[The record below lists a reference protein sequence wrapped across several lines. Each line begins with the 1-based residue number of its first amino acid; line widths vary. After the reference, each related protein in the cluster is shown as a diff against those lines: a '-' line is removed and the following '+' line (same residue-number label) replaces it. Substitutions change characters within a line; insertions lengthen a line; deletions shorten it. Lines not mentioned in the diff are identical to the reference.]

1 LKKNFLLIKY
11 LLYDMFYYK
20 TKIQYISDLHLEHLK
35 VLPYIKCVANNLCL
49 LGDIGSPRT
58 QIYKDFI
65 RECSIKFKNVFVIYG
80 NHEYHSVKTRLEPK
94 VVETMEAIEKH
105 ADDFPSN
112 VYFLNNSCV
121 YLDIVNETVTK
132 VPCNANRNL
141 VKIIGSTLWAATKDY
156 KLNDYKKI
164 FVSENEKLTPEI
176 STTMFQTNISYILR
190 EINSEPNIRCVLMTH
205 HGTNMVCNRNKKLAY
220 GDLDPDQDTSY
231 VTHIQEL
238 LGCHNLVACLNGH
251 THSSI
256 NEEIIGE
263 SGNRIKFLANCYGYI
278 SEDQTIVKY
287 NPYASFTL

>member
-1 LKKNFLLIKY
+1 
-11 LLYDMFYYK
+11 MFYYK

-35 VLPYIKCVANNLCL
+35 VLPYIKRAANNLCL

-94 VVETMEAIEKH
+94 VIETMEEIEQH
-105 ADDFPSN
+105 AKSFPDN

-121 YLDIVNETVTK
+121 YFDIVNETVTK
-132 VPCNANRNL
+132 APCDYNLNL

-164 FVSENEKLTPEI
+164 FVSDSQKLTPEI
-176 STTMFQTNISYILR
+176 STEMFRQNINYILR
-190 EINSEPNIRCVLMTH
+190 EIKKEPHMRCILMTH
-205 HGTNMVCNRNKKLAY
+205 HGTNIVCNRDKMS
-220 GDLDPDQDTSY
+220 DQDTSY

-238 LGCHNLVACLNGH
+238 LGCSNLFACLNGH
-251 THSSI
+251 THTSI
-256 NEEIIGE
+256 NEEVIGE
-263 SGNRIKFLANCYGYI
+263 NGNRIKFLANCYGYI

-287 NPYASFTL
+287 NPYATFNL

>member
-1 LKKNFLLIKY
+1 
-11 LLYDMFYYK
+11 MFYYT

-35 VLPYIKCVANNLCL
+35 VLPYIKCVANNICL

-105 ADDFPSN
+105 SDDFPSN

-121 YLDIVNETVTK
+121 YLDVISETVTTT
-132 VPCNANRNL
+132 PCNSNRNL

-164 FVSENEKLTPEI
+164 FVSENQKLTPEI
-176 STTMFQTNISYILR
+176 STEMFQRNISYILK
-190 EINSEPNIRCVLMTH
+190 EIKCEPNVRCVLMTH
-205 HGTNMVCNRNKKLAY
+205 HGTNMVCNSKYDDN
-220 GDLDPDQDTSY
+220 TSY

-238 LGCHNLVACLNGH
+238 LGCNNLVACLNGH
-251 THSSI
+251 THASI
-256 NEEIIGE
+256 NEEVIGE
-263 SGNRIKFLANCYGYI
+263 QGNRIKFLANCYGYI
-278 SEDQTIVKY
+278 SENQNVVKY